1 MFNIKQALIDK
12 QADRALRDLSQ
23 GDMNGLSVIYD
34 LYGRLIR
41 SVAYT
46 IVGNY
51 ADAEDVLQ
59 DVMVLLARYAP
70 HYKGEG
76 SPRAYVMSITRH
88 RAINLVYKRK
98 NELSTDEIGDLP
110 THDGELAAVEVQ
122 ELLSH
127 LSEEER
133 QIVTLHVYVGLSH
146 RQVAKML
153 ELSTSATE
161 KKYQRAL
168 KKLKQQ
174 YES

>member
-1 MFNIKQALIDK
+1 MLSIKQALIDK
-12 QADRALRDLSQ
+12 QADRALCDLSK

-46 IVGNY
+46 IVGNFT
-51 ADAEDVLQ
+51 DAEDVLQ
-59 DVMVLLARYAP
+59 DVMVLLARYAKL
-70 HYKGEG
+70 YKAGN

-88 RAINLVYKRK
+88 RAINLINKRK
-98 NELSTDEIGDLP
+98 NDLSTDEIGDIP

-122 ELLSH
+122 DLLSR

-146 RQVAKML
+146 RQVAEML
-153 ELSTSATE
+153 ELTPSATE

-168 KKLKQQ
+168 KKLKKQ

>member
-1 MFNIKQALIDK
+1 MLTIKQALIDK
-12 QADRALRDLSQ
+12 QADSALRDLSK
-23 GDMNGLSVIYD
+23 GDMDGLAVIYN

-51 ADAEDVLQ
+51 TDAEDVLQ
-59 DVMVLLARYAP
+59 DVMILLARRATL
-70 HYKGEG
+70 YKGEG
-76 SPRAYVMSITRH
+76 SARAYVMTITRN
-88 RAINLVYKRK
+88 RSIDLVTRRK
-98 NELSTDEIGDLP
+98 NDVSTDEIGDIP
-110 THDGELAAVEVQ
+110 VRDAELAAVEVQ
-122 ELLSH
+122 DLLSH

-146 RQVAKML
+146 RQVAEMMGL
-153 ELSTSATE
+153 TSSATE

-168 KKLKQQ
+168 KKLKKQ